1 MSVSLNELAE
11 QIVALEPTEQ
21 EALIERVAEL
31 NFQRGLAA
39 LSQRYR
45 KRLAQEGQL
54 DQSATEVLAE
64 LAKLRE
70 EIATRFN
77 PNFPATSLNSCQE

>member
-31 NFQRGLAA
+31 NFQRGLEA

-70 EIATRFN
+70 EIAAQFN
-77 PNFPATSLNSCQE
+77 PNFPATCPNS

>member
-11 QIVALEPTEQ
+11 RIVALAPAEQ

-31 NFQRGLAA
+31 NCQRGLES

-70 EIATRFN
+70 EIAAHDYR
-77 PNFPATSLNSCQE
+77 A

>member
-1 MSVSLNELAE
+1 MSASLNELAE
-11 QIVALEPTEQ
+11 RIVALAPAEQ

-31 NFQRGLAA
+31 NFQRGLEA

-54 DQSATEVLAE
+54 DQAATEVLAE

-70 EIATRFN
+70 TIAAHDYR
-77 PNFPATSLNSCQE
+77 A

>member
-1 MSVSLNELAE
+1 MSENIGELAE
-11 QIVALEPTEQ
+11 RIVAQEPTEQ

-31 NFQRGLAA
+31 NFQRGLEA

-45 KRLAQEGQL
+45 KRLAQEGKL
-54 DQSATEVLAE
+54 DQPATEVLAD

-70 EIATRFN
+70 EIAAHDYR
-77 PNFPATSLNSCQE
+77 A

>member
-31 NFQRGLAA
+31 NFQRGLEA

-70 EIATRFN
+70 EIAAHDYR
-77 PNFPATSLNSCQE
+77 A

>member
-31 NFQRGLAA
+31 NFQRGLEA

-54 DQSATEVLAE
+54 DRSATEVLAE

-70 EIATRFN
+70 EIAAHDYR
-77 PNFPATSLNSCQE
+77 A

>member
-21 EALIERVAEL
+21 EALIEIVVEL
-31 NFQRGLAA
+31 NFQRGLEA

-45 KRLAQEGQL
+45 KRLAQEGRL

-70 EIATRFN
+70 EIAAHDYR
-77 PNFPATSLNSCQE
+77 S